1 MKRVRWEDK
10 SRMEKIAGAVYPHL
24 LDEVTRKEMAQAN
37 PEIASRL
44 GYSSTQ
50 VREPPNN
57 YHLIPTLKRK
67 R

>member
-1 MKRVRWEDK
+1 
-10 SRMEKIAGAVYPHL
+10 MEKIAGAMYPHL